1 MLINEFFYFNEG
13 LNAVDCKSI
22 IEMADDKFEDASVNT
37 KKFISNNE
45 RKTGS
50 IAVYEKETAVR
61 KSGIFFSSDQWL
73 FDLIWPFM
81 QEANK
86 DAGWEYDISG
96 CESIQITKYDSS
108 DYYHWHKDGN
118 GCQMSKYQEPDNT
131 WLNGNVRKL
140 SMTILLSDDYTG
152 GDFQIASLNSD
163 RGSYS
168 VTVHTPPVEGIGSI
182 VVFPSFLM
190 HRINPVEKGIR
201 YSLVAWFVGPPF
213 K

>member
-13 LNAVDCKSI
+13 LSAVDCKSI
-22 IEMADDKFEDASVNT
+22 IEAADGKFEDASVNT
-37 KKFISNNE
+37 KQFISNNE
-45 RKTGS
+45 RKTG
-50 IAVYEKETAVR
+50 AMPKYEKEIAVR

-81 QEANK
+81 QDANK
-86 DAGWEYDISG
+86 GAGWGYDVSG
-96 CESIQITKYDSS
+96 CEAIQITKYDSS

-140 SMTILLSDDYTG
+140 SMTVILGDAYTG
-152 GDFQIASLNSD
+152 GEFQIASLNSSKD
-163 RGSYS
+163 SFE
-168 VTVHTPPVEGIGSI
+168 VTVHTPPVGGVGSI

-190 HRINPVEKGIR
+190 HRIKPVKEGAR

>member
-13 LNAVDCKSI
+13 LSAVECKSI
-22 IEMADDKFEDASVNT
+22 IDMADGKFEDASVNT
-37 KKFISNNE
+37 KQFISNNE

-50 IAVYEKETAVR
+50 IPVYEKETAVR
-61 KSGIFFSSDQWL
+61 KSGIFFSSEQWL
-73 FDLIWPFM
+73 FDLVWPFM
-81 QEANK
+81 QDANK

-140 SMTILLSDDYTG
+140 SMTIILSDDYTG
-152 GDFQIASLNSD
+152 GDFQIASLNS
-163 RGSYS
+163 SKNS
-168 VTVHTPPVEGIGSI
+168 FEVTIHTPPVKGVGSLI
-182 VVFPSFLM
+182 VFPSFLM
-190 HRINPVEKGIR
+190 HRITPVEEGVR
-201 YSLVAWFVGPPF
+201 YSLVAWFVGTPF

>member
-13 LNAVDCKSI
+13 LSAVDCKSI
-22 IEMADDKFEDASVNT
+22 IEAADGKFEDASVNT
-37 KKFISNNE
+37 KRGISDNE
-45 RKTGS
+45 RETGS
-50 IAVYEKETAVR
+50 IAVYGKENSVR
-61 KSGIFFSSDQWL
+61 KSGIFFSSEQWL

-96 CESIQITKYDSS
+96 CEAIQITKYDSS

-118 GCQMSKYQEPDNT
+118 GCHRSKYQEPDNT

-140 SMTILLSDDYTG
+140 SMTVLLSDDYTG
-152 GDFQIASLNSD
+152 GDFQIASLNSGKGD
-163 RGSYS
+163 FE
-168 VTVHTPPVEGIGSI
+168 VTVHTPPVEGVGSI
-182 VVFPSFLM
+182 IVFPSFVM
-190 HRINPVEKGIR
+190 HRINPVKEGVR
-201 YSLVAWFVGPPF
+201 YSLVAWFVGTPF